1 VLEEDISS
9 HERNLYFW
17 STLETD
23 LAAYAFRVK
32 LEVAALERG
41 AIYSA
46 TLMRN
51 GSPLVVCGEMRVNLM
66 HKVNRK
72 SLAID
77 NHSLE
82 IDAAGQV
89 ALVSKIAYS
98 NLLFASP
105 SQLMRE
111 VDARLRTLVKAAL
124 ALLHPILL

>member
-1 VLEEDISS
+1 
-9 HERNLYFW
+9 
-17 STLETD
+17 
-23 LAAYAFRVK
+23 
-32 LEVAALERG
+32 
-41 AIYSA
+41 
-46 TLMRN
+46 
-51 GSPLVVCGEMRVNLM
+51 M

-72 SLAID
+72 SLFID

-98 NLLFASP
+98 KLLFASP